1 MQQRSLS
8 ILHISDTH
16 NRHRAMGTLPAA
28 DVLVH
33 SGDITMN
40 GTEQEVLDFLEWFCA
55 LPHRHKLFIAGN
67 HDSYL
72 YGATIEGLPA
82 GCHYLCYSSVAIEG
96 ICFHGMP
103 MFSEDRAN
111 GCYETQI
118 AGIPLKTDVLI
129 SHQPP
134 LGFLDCSNRIS
145 YGSLSLL
152 ERVDSINPRLHLF
165 GHIHA
170 AYGEMLHKDTLFVN
184 SSVMNDAYVLANKPH
199 TISVNR

>member
-40 GTEQEVLDFLEWFCA
+40 GTEQEVLDFLEWFCD

-67 HDSYL
+67 HDSCL

-82 GCHYLCYSSVAIEG
+82 GCHYLCYSSVMIEG
-96 ICFHGMP
+96 ICFYGVP

-118 AGIPLKTDVLI
+118 AGIPLKDRCPHLAPAAI
-129 SHQPP
+129 
-134 LGFLDCSNRIS
+134 GR
-145 YGSLSLL
+145 
-152 ERVDSINPRLHLF
+152 PRLLQQNKLRQS
-165 GHIHA
+165 
-170 AYGEMLHKDTLFVN
+170 E
-184 SSVMNDAYVLANKPH
+184 SVGTH
-199 TISVNR
+199 